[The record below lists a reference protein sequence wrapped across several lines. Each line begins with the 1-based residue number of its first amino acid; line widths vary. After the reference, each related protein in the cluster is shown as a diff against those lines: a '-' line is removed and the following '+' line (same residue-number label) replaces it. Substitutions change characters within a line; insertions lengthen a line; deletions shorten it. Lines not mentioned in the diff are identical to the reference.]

1 MKNAWLFGII
11 VLSFGCKEPKP
22 KPAEVTVAADSL
34 VVNFPK
40 QTERLV
46 QFDPAFVEEYQF
58 EDWEALMNFKRDFEN
73 LQSLNPKGLTVF
85 LRGLDNQT
93 QRLLASDFPKAFDNP
108 PIKSR
113 LQVVRTDILKCIYYA
128 ENRQNESLDQAL
140 RAMYVSYTAFLE
152 RLISMGEEKNINVL
166 QRLD

>member
-1 MKNAWLFGII
+1 
-11 VLSFGCKEPKP
+11 
-22 KPAEVTVAADSL
+22 
-34 VVNFPK
+34 
-40 QTERLV
+40 
-46 QFDPAFVEEYQF
+46 
-58 EDWEALMNFKRDFEN
+58 
-73 LQSLNPKGLTVF
+73 LTVF

-166 QRLD
+166 QRLY